1 MAYLSVP
8 PPSGL
13 RAIAALVATPA
24 VLVFLSS
31 NFVNVGNLAF
41 NMIFSRLMGPE
52 MFGVLAL
59 ILTVKL
65 ALLGVLGAIQMSVSQ
80 LVASSSE
87 DERPIVGLALSRINR
102 ILVLGALVLGAALTG
117 CLLAGGAVDARL
129 PSIEPHL
136 IILLLAAV
144 PFGASMSVLRG
155 IAFGDME
162 TGRIILSANVEM
174 GVRLVGAVLA
184 WQLGFGLDG
193 VVMAISLSIVAGW
206 AVLTGLL
213 QPKTGGIDIAPV
225 AKSVAVAAIPFAI
238 LQVTQVAA
246 LDGDIF
252 LAKALLS
259 DIEAG
264 YIAALSLFQRI
275 QFFACFALAGVLL
288 PNVVRVARD
297 GGDVVRCALPVY
309 ALFGA
314 VSLSVVCAALVAPG
328 TLVSLLAG
336 AAYLPAASSLMLA
349 VLSAAL
355 FTFSYLTSTLLIA
368 VGDRSGLCLIAGGA
382 LLQVAVILWAD
393 PPTFADLV
401 AIKAAM
407 QAVIAA
413 LILVRAGHR
422 LRAFLRHA
430 N

>member
-8 PPSGL
+8 PTSGL
-13 RAIAALVATPA
+13 RAVAAFVATPA

-52 MFGVLAL
+52 MFSVLAL
-59 ILTVKL
+59 ILTIKL

-80 LVASSSE
+80 LVASSSKY
-87 DERPIVGLALSRINR
+87 ERPVVGLALSRINR
-102 ILVLGALVLGAALTG
+102 ILVMGAMVLGAALTG
-117 CLLAGGAVDARL
+117 CLLASEAVGARL
-129 PSIEPHL
+129 LSVELHL
-136 IILLLAAV
+136 FVLLLIAV

-162 TGRIILSANVEM
+162 TGRIVLSANVEM
-174 GVRLVGAVLA
+174 GVRLAGAFVA
-184 WQLGFGLDG
+184 WELGFGLDG

-213 QPKTGGIDIAPV
+213 QSKTDKVDVVQV
-225 AKSVAVAAIPFAI
+225 AKSAAVAALPFAI

-252 LAKALLS
+252 LAKVFLS

-288 PNVVRVARD
+288 PSVIRVASD
-297 GGDVVRCALPVY
+297 GGDVIRCALPIY
-309 ALFGA
+309 GLFGA
-314 VSLSVVCAALVAPG
+314 VSLSVFCAALVAPG

-336 AAYLPAASSLMLA
+336 AAYLPAANSLVLA
-349 VLSAAL
+349 VLAAGL
-355 FTFSYLTSTLLIA
+355 FTFNYLTTTLLIA
-368 VGDRSGLCLIAGGA
+368 VGDRSGLCLIAAGS
-382 LLQVAVILWAD
+382 LFQVAVMLWVEPAS
-393 PPTFADLV
+393 FGDLV
-401 AIKAAM
+401 SIKAAT
-407 QAVIAA
+407 QAIIAM
-413 LILVRAGHR
+413 LILFRAAHR
-422 LRAFLRHA
+422 LRAVPRNTL
-430 N
+430 